1 MGMSKGISIKYGWN
15 TVAGTK
21 IMHVGHYIQDLLG
34 VKSIPAAKSQNIV
47 DISGAQNSTLA
58 NFLEFTFFYLKRQGY
73 IDIATAKIKLGL
85 HHLYT

>member
-1 MGMSKGISIKYGWN
+1 MGMSKGISIRYGWN

-34 VKSIPAAKSQNIV
+34 VKSIPAAKSQNVV

-73 IDIATAKIKLGL
+73 IDIARAKIQLGL
-85 HHLYT
+85 HHL